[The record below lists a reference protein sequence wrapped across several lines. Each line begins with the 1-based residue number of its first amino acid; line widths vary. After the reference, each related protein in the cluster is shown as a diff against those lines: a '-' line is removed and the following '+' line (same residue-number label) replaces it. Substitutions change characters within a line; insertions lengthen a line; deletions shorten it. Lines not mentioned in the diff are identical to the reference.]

1 MNIQFPGFIGRARE
15 LAIINRQISRQGS
28 TFVINIAGSG
38 GIGKT
43 AILRRVRDLYQTSSD
58 IYVTEII
65 DFSHTVHRSE
75 AWILEQ
81 IIAVSPGKFPAHR
94 RKMRKV
100 QAAREPLTRLQYET
114 ELVDAFVDDFNVL
127 AVSRRF
133 VLLFDTLELIQD
145 SPLLGF
151 LLELTKRLDNTVLIL
166 AGRMNDHED
175 VVQELDRLFKK
186 QQVKTIKLS
195 GFRENEAMQYFEKTV
210 TPHLEKIHPNLQK
223 NIFLLSDGKPIKI
236 ALSLDWLDRGIPI
249 LPEVMK
255 IDAAVMRRKSAQE
268 IKTLRD
274 RFESALMDGIRGFR
288 SPVDD
293 VILYMAHFNKRFNRK
308 MLEFLF
314 LSDVEPQQKR
324 SSRSRALLNEI
335 KSLPFVKYTSDDY
348 FVLHDEM
355 NRLVQTYVWDV
366 SEDPDRTRRKRL
378 SARICDYYE
387 QELKTLPDWENST
400 EQDRVTRR
408 SYEVE
413 ALYYRLYADFRSGFW
428 HFERLFETL
437 TADRRS
443 GLATLILRIVQD
455 FKHEADYS
463 KVIQCFIDGYY
474 LGGVMIARQKFDE
487 ARKKLVIGERQ
498 LKELLATYDWS
509 HANPLDLYLREKTY
523 LVYQQLGYCHR
534 SIGDWREAEDHY
546 RHSLE
551 LVLDVGRKVFQLSDE
566 EDKKRN
572 LVQQIAEILNNL
584 GNLYRLTG
592 EFYEARLLCQ
602 TGIMMR
608 QAWGLDKV
616 MSLYVMS
623 MILWEMGDTAASMAH
638 LVQAERECTDEV
650 RLALLK
656 KYHAY
661 ILFRTGLSEQ
671 ALPMLEE
678 AEAIFRHKLLRSEL
692 ADAINIRC
700 RIYRKNPELLPLKGS
715 TRDHM
720 KIIEELGQEAYLL
733 ATLGNDKFRVSEC
746 HLTQAYHY
754 YQWSRTD
761 DSRAE
766 RYRQLAL
773 DQWKRGI
780 GLAKDGYYQIYSL
793 YCRLRGDLAFDAPKP
808 DYELAFDQYVEQCK
822 FGSHFKQATYER
834 GIDHIGERLRSISN
848 TEPGRALQYIDRIIT
863 TWCADP
869 QLAQHTE
876 LVDELRDVKQTIE
889 EHERLKAL
897 QVKYDRAMLDGK
909 LVEANRYS
917 DEILKIPG
925 FYTDANR
932 AGVLLH
938 KSQVAHRQ
946 ERFPEARR
954 YANIALQLGNS
965 LKSDQLAGNAH
976 LMLTAVLWDTTSTA
990 EAADHLNAAS
1000 RIFEEIH
1007 DETGLIHAR
1016 RFQNYILYRTGIFDG
1031 LIERL
1036 GELASQ
1042 LDERQMKADAAD
1054 IYNIMSRV
1062 ARTNMIK
1069 RDHDKARQ
1077 FAEIALARAESSGD
1091 AYRKAEALLSLA
1103 ILSQRDQNYKQVLAY
1118 YKQGIQL
1125 LPAESHAIRTVF
1137 EGIRGSA
1144 YYEMAHQ
1151 AAGRKKME
1159 YRQKAF
1165 EAFSRELADA
1175 SQSKPASL
1183 VRSTELL
1190 FGSLARLPREQEMTA
1205 CSRIIEHTLHQLQDE
1220 YPNLAVTLPSIEQ
1233 MLGQI
1238 RQFYLF
1244 LQAYPGR
1251 KDE

>member
-1 MNIQFPGFIGRARE
+1 MNIQFPGFIGRDRE
-15 LAIINRQISRQGS
+15 LAVINQQIARAG
-28 TFVINIAGSG
+28 TTVVVNIAGSG

-43 AILRRVRDLYQTSSD
+43 AILRRVWEVYQASPD
-58 IYVTEII
+58 IYVTDIV

-100 QAAREPLTRLQYET
+100 EAAKEPLTRLQYET
-114 ELVDAFVDDFNVL
+114 ELVDAFVKDFNEL
-127 AVSRRF
+127 AIDHRF
-133 VLLFDTLELIQD
+133 VLLLDTLELIQD

-151 LLELTKRLDNTVLIL
+151 LLELTRRLENTVLIL
-166 AGRMNDHED
+166 AGRLNDHED

-186 QQVKTIKLS
+186 HQVKTIKLN
-195 GFRENEAMQYFEKTV
+195 GFREKEAIQYFEKTV
-210 TPHLEKIHPNLQK
+210 TPHLDKIHPNLQK

-255 IDAAVMRRKSAQE
+255 IDPAVLRRKSTQE

-308 MLEFLF
+308 MLEFFF
-314 LSDVEPQQKR
+314 LSDVEPKKR
-324 SSRSRALLNEI
+324 PSRSRALINELKI
-335 KSLPFVKYTSDDY
+335 LPFVKYTSDDY

-366 SEDPDRTRRKRL
+366 SEDPDRNRRKRL

-387 QELKTLPDWENST
+387 EELKTLPDWENST

-443 GLATLILRIVQD
+443 GLASLILRIIQD
-455 FKHEADYS
+455 FKYEADYS

-474 LGGVMIARQKFDE
+474 SGGVMIARQKFDE
-487 ARKKLVIGERQ
+487 ARKKLIVGERQ

-509 HANPLDLYLREKTY
+509 HANPLDLYLCERTY

-534 SIGDWREAEDHY
+534 SIGDWHEAENHY

-551 LVLDVGRKVFQLSDE
+551 LALDVGRKVFQLSDE
-566 EDKKRN
+566 EAKKRN
-572 LVQQIAEILNNL
+572 LVQQIAETLNNL

-592 EFYEARLLCQ
+592 EFYDAHLLCQ
-602 TGIMMR
+602 TGILLR
-608 QAWGLDKV
+608 QAWGLDTV

-623 MILWEMGDTAASMAH
+623 MILWEMGDTAASMAR
-638 LVQAERECTDEV
+638 LVQAEQECTDEL

-678 AEAIFRHKLLRSEL
+678 AEAIFRQKLLRSEL

-700 RIYRKNPELLPLKGS
+700 RIYRKNPDLIPLKGS

-746 HLTQAYHY
+746 HLTQAYNY
-754 YQWSRTD
+754 YEWSRTD

-773 DQWKRGI
+773 DQWEKGI
-780 GLAKDGYYQIYSL
+780 GLAKDGYHQIYSL
-793 YCRLRGDLAFDAPKP
+793 YCCLRGDLAFDAPEP
-808 DYELAFDQYVEQCK
+808 EYELAFDQYMEQCK

-834 GIDHIGERLRSISN
+834 SIDHIGDRLRSISN
-848 TEPGRALQYIDRIIT
+848 TEPGRALQFIDRIIT
-863 TWCADP
+863 AWCADP
-869 QLAQHTE
+869 QLAQRTE

-889 EHERLKAL
+889 EHERLKVL
-897 QVKYDRAMLDGK
+897 QAKYDRAMLEGK

-946 ERFPEARR
+946 ERFAEARR

-976 LMLTAVLWDTTSTA
+976 LMLTTILWDTTSTA
-990 EAADHLNAAS
+990 EAADHLNAAT
-1000 RIFEEIH
+1000 RIFEEIR
-1007 DETGLIHAR
+1007 DQTGLIHAK

-1042 LDERQMKADAAD
+1042 LDERQMTADAAD

-1069 RDHDKARQ
+1069 RDHEMARQ
-1077 FAEIALARAESSGD
+1077 FAETALARAESSGD
-1091 AYRKAEALLSLA
+1091 TYRKAESLLSLA
-1103 ILSQRDQNYKQVLAY
+1103 ILSQREQNYKQVLAY

-1144 YYEMAHQ
+1144 YYEMTHQ
-1151 AAGRKKME
+1151 VVGRKKVE

-1183 VRSTELL
+1183 VHSTELL
-1190 FGSLARLPREQEMTA
+1190 FVSLARLPYAQEVAA
-1205 CSRIIEHTLHQLQDE
+1205 CSRIIENTLHQVQDE
-1220 YPNLAVTLPSIEQ
+1220 YPNLVITLPFIEQ
-1233 MLGQI
+1233 ILRQV
-1238 RQFYLF
+1238 RQFYPF
-1244 LQAYPGR
+1244 LQADPGR